1 MLLWRLLHGWILKVH
16 LLLRFTGSAWF
27 FGLVP
32 TARSLF
38 KMDCDSFGGTF
49 GDLQWMGLGLNHL
62 LAKEGCIKD
71 VCDDSFISGLDC
83 VIKRARRGE
92 GAF

>member
-1 MLLWRLLHGWILKVH
+1 
-16 LLLRFTGSAWF
+16 
-27 FGLVP
+27 
-32 TARSLF
+32 
-38 KMDCDSFGGTF
+38 MDCDSFGGTF